1 MGGLEEGGEESVPH
15 HAVEVL
21 TGMAARY
28 NYVLA
33 FTEERWHV
41 IKNVASV
48 AKSLLRSI
56 NVGSVNDGRLYAK
69 SVVYICIMNFCNM
82 L

>member
-1 MGGLEEGGEESVPH
+1 MVGKWGRRGWITYSEKLRGGFWGGLEEGGEESVPH

-41 IKNVASV
+41 IK
-48 AKSLLRSI
+48 KC
-56 NVGSVNDGRLYAK
+56 G
-69 SVVYICIMNFCNM
+69 FCSEEFVEEY
-82 L
+82 